1 MNPEKNLN
9 TQDEP
14 RVYKNL
20 VLSPDEEQ
28 EHEAERLRYLNEM
41 FEGPT
46 AQQVA
51 QKGREKIHEMFSAG
65 KNSSAYYLVL
75 SSFLMKVEN
84 GVNTW
89 KPDEEID
96 TTKLEIILKR
106 IKQEEVADKGKELLM
121 RLYREGKGKLKKY
134 LDLHHLL
141 AESEGGNL
149 KWKDTATLDEGE
161 IERVMEA
168 SEDTINFI
176 PETKEKVIET
186 PEMLTEKEASK
197 KFFAIER
204 NKIASEVKLAR
215 KAQRERMFALKQNI
229 EGEVILEGA
238 QADKHYG
245 ELSYLQSSEADSLL
259 SRVFREQTIDTQ
271 SVAEESDAVEAHID
285 NSERLS
291 ALKEKVKDLYVKS
304 EGKAREHFESTQK
317 SVEQVLLRNN
327 AFIVHTF
334 LLDESLRHNK
344 NSNIL
349 GRATLEDDI
358 DILLSL
364 EPSISTSSV
373 VPGSKQGLWGGR
385 IGVVLGGGDVNGVA
399 QSDDGTVTAGI
410 KGRSGTTSSVEEI
423 DQKVSDTSER
433 GYNELVVNNPE
444 VFGFFVNVK
453 VGEDGQLFD
462 FTVDPTDKTGRA
474 QKNKDQFMRYINLAI
489 SKGLPPMVMTP
500 DRRLF
505 EFTGISDNG
514 AISVGKEITPE
525 DVAKG
530 NAGMKVEKRKE
541 LGKKVISKNLFKYI
555 DDQKQAK
562 EMLGGLSGDE
572 NLESDLSV
580 EEYVSYLTD
589 NPGSFRQLP
598 ESLLDDK
605 EFMMK
610 TAHTSPVSAYENAGE
625 GLKKDID
632 FVKLIYSL
640 RGSEDRQSV
649 YYSMPEEMKKDPAI
663 ALLAIENN
671 DTGWLDSSLSGNP
684 LVWGRIIDKQ
694 VDDMDPS
701 KTFSREVGQDE
712 IYNPSLSM
720 WDSDKKNLVNVSEKL
735 LSDPT
740 FIDKL
745 KSKYQNFSFE
755 IYYGDSL
762 LVKKLA

>member
-1 MNPEKNLN
+1 MNPEKIS
-9 TQDEP
+9 TTHDEKHVDKTP
-14 RVYKNL
+14 IV
-20 VLSPDEEQ
+20 SPDEEQ
-28 EHEAERLRYLNEM
+28 KRKTERLKYLNEK

-51 QKGREKIHEMFSAG
+51 QKGRKKIHEMFSTG
-65 KNSSAYYLVL
+65 KNNSAQYLVL
-75 SSFLMKVEN
+75 SSFLMKAEN

-89 KPDEEID
+89 KSDEEID
-96 TTKLEIILKR
+96 TSKLEIILKR
-106 IKQEEVADKGKELLM
+106 VKQEEVADKGKELLM
-121 RLYREGKGKLKKY
+121 RLYREGKGESKKY

-149 KWKDTATLDEGE
+149 KWKDISTLDEGE
-161 IERVMEA
+161 LARVMVV
-168 SEDTINFI
+168 SEDAINFV

-186 PEMLTEKEASK
+186 PEMLTAKETSK

-204 NKIASEVKLAR
+204 KKIASEIRLAQ
-215 KAQRERMFALKQNI
+215 KAQRERMSALKQNI
-229 EGEVILEGA
+229 EGEVSLDGV
-238 QADKHYG
+238 QADKRYG
-245 ELSYLQSSEADSLL
+245 ELSGLQSSEANSLL
-259 SRVFREQTIDTQ
+259 TRVFREQTIDTQ
-271 SVAEESDAVEAHID
+271 SLFEESEAVEAHTD
-285 NSERLS
+285 NSGRLS
-291 ALKEKVKDLYVKS
+291 ALKEKIKDLYAKS
-304 EGKAREHFESTQK
+304 EGKAKEHFESIQK

-334 LLDESLRHNK
+334 LLDERLRHND

-373 VPGSKQGLWGGR
+373 VPGSKQGLWGER

-410 KGRSGTTSSVEEI
+410 KGRNGTTSSVEEI
-423 DQKVSDTSER
+423 DQKISDKSER

-462 FTVDPTDKTGRA
+462 FKVDPADKTGRA
-474 QKNKDQFMRYINLAI
+474 QKSKDQFMRYINLAI
-489 SKGLPPMVMTP
+489 SKGLPPMIMTP

-505 EFTGISDNG
+505 EFTWISDNG

-530 NAGMKVEKRKE
+530 NAGMRAEKRKE

-562 EMLGGLSGDE
+562 EMLGGLSGEE

-598 ESLLDDK
+598 KSLLDDK

-632 FVKLIYSL
+632 FVKLVYSL
-640 RGSEDRQSV
+640 RGLEDGQSV
-649 YYSMPEEMKKDPAI
+649 YCSMPEEMKKDSTI

-671 DTGWLDSSLSGNP
+671 DTIWLDTSLSGNT
-684 LVWGRIIDKQ
+684 LVWGKIIDKQ

-712 IYNPSLSM
+712 IRKPFLSM
-720 WDSDKKNLVNVSEKL
+720 WDSEKENLVNVSEKL

-745 KSKYQNFSFE
+745 KSKYPNFSFE